1 MSEGSTDLN
10 PTGRPEIPLLGT
22 TSDCGCGGD
31 HSESSSEGT
40 SDLPEVLAPAADG
53 SPVLDVRN
61 VPHSIR
67 HATVF
72 GAVDSIRSGHSLVL
86 VAPHDPLPLLKQLSE
101 RHDGAFAVSYEVSGP
116 DAWRLRLSRS

>member
-1 MSEGSTDLN
+1 MSDGATNLNTDQ
-10 PTGRPEIPLLGT
+10 RPEIPLMDA

-31 HSESSSEGT
+31 HADPSSDT
-40 SDLPEVLAPAADG
+40 SQELPAVVAPAADG

-72 GAVDSIRSGHSLVL
+72 GAVDSIRAGHSLVL
-86 VAPHDPLPLLKQLSE
+86 VAPHDPLPLLKQISE

-116 DAWRLRLSRS
+116 TAWRLRLTRS